1 MQESQE
7 NHQIGEKDIQINL
20 GNNLI
25 DENSV
30 NIFSSYLNKRYVHF
44 DLNIILLSA

>member
-1 MQESQE
+1 MQESQGNQQE
-7 NHQIGEKDIQINL
+7 GKDIQINL

-30 NIFSSYLNKRYVHF
+30 SIFSSYLNKRYVYF
-44 DLNIILLSA
+44 DLNIILLST

>member
-1 MQESQE
+1 MQESQGNQQE
-7 NHQIGEKDIQINL
+7 GKDIQINL

-30 NIFSSYLNKRYVHF
+30 SIFSSYLNKRYVHF